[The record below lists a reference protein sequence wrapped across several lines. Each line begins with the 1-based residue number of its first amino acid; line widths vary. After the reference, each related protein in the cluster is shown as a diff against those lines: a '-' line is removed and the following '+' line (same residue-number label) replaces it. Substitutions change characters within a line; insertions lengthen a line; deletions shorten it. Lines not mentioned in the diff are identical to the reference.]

1 VKARQMLARGVV
13 VAAAAAIPWTQQQID
28 ARLGGHRAA
37 EEAGLYLWS
46 GTHVRRL
53 LPGFE
58 SVAADLYWIRT
69 VQYFG
74 GKRAFSQD
82 RNFALLEPL
91 IDITVTL
98 DPRLDI
104 AYRYGAVFMAEPKP
118 AGAGRPH
125 NAVKLLE
132 RGVAANPHN
141 WRLRKELGYFHFI
154 FLNDPHKGA
163 EVLLQAAELPGAA
176 YWLRTLAADMLG
188 RGGDRETARTVWMQM
203 YQEEEQGAIKA
214 NAHTNLQILDSLD
227 LRDGLQHRVLEFGYR
242 TGRRPHSL
250 QELVTSG
257 LIRSVPADPSGTPFE
272 YDPKTGIVSV
282 SRRSPLWRPDR

>member
-1 VKARQMLARGVV
+1 VRARRAAWTALVL
-13 VAAAAAIPWTQQQID
+13 AAAAAIPWTQRRID
-28 ARLGGHRAA
+28 GSLGGHRAA

-46 GTHVRRL
+46 GAHVRRL
-53 LPGFE
+53 VPGFE

-74 GKRAFSQD
+74 GTRAFSRD

-91 IDITVTL
+91 TDITVTL

-104 AYRYGAVFMAEPKP
+104 AYRYGAVFLAEPKP

-132 RGVAANPHN
+132 RGVAANPDN
-141 WRLRKELGYFHFI
+141 WRLRKELGYFHYI
-154 FLNDPHKGA
+154 FLNDAHTA
-163 EVLLQAAELPGAA
+163 SRILLEAADLPGAA

-188 RGGDRETARTVWMQM
+188 RGGDRETSRAIWRQM
-203 YQEEEQGAIKA
+203 YEEEEHGAIKQ
-214 NAHTNLQILDSLD
+214 NALTHLQILASLD
-227 LRDGLQHRVLEFGYR
+227 QRDALQIRVLEFGHR
-242 TGRRPHSL
+242 AGRRPHSL

-257 LIRSVPADPSGTPFE
+257 LVPALPEDPRGVPFE
-272 YDPKTGIVSV
+272 YDAKTGVVSV
-282 SRRSPLWRPDR
+282 SPRSPLWRPDR